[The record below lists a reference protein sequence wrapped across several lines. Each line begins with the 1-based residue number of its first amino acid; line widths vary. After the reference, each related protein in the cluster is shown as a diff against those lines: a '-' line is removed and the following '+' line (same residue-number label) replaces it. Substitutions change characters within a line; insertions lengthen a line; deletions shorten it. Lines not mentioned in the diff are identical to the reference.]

1 MNKRIYITAPEYFES
16 SASHNPIRVSD
27 NNIAKFF
34 PDLYELN
41 YDLKILAT
49 DDPTVSEKSLPFYN
63 DYREKFGINDIAS
76 INKAVNKITTK
87 NVFLNGFDQKEFD
100 YIAPLISKSTE
111 ILYLFKCP
119 KITDLSALS
128 KFKELKCLFVFYN
141 NSLHSL
147 WNMEQN
153 RALKIIS
160 LIYITKLQKVDSLSN
175 SSVEYI
181 NFDSSD
187 NYGKKKEMLFDK
199 EVFAQIP
206 TLKHLFLTYI

>member
-63 DYREKFGINDIAS
+63 DYRDKYGIPDISA
-76 INKAVNKITTK
+76 IDQAVNISISK

-100 YIAPLISKSTE
+100 YIVPMISDSTE

-119 KITDLSALS
+119 EISDLSALS
-128 KFKELKCLFVFYN
+128 KFKKLKGLFVFYN
-141 NSLHSL
+141 NSLQSL
-147 WNMEQN
+147 WNMKQN
-153 RALKIIS
+153 HTLKIIS
-160 LIYITKLQKVDSLSN
+160 FVYVTKLQKIDSLLN

-187 NYGKKKEMLFDK
+187 NYGKKKDILFDK
-199 EVFAQIP
+199 KVFAQIP
-206 TLKHLFLTYI
+206 TLKHLLLTYK